1 MSFDEKDEP
10 RNQTPPP
17 TEIEESASPQA
28 PASNAP
34 DATPAERARWRI
46 AARRIVT
53 RRNAAIAALA
63 IGGLVLALVVLVVML
78 YRGGTID
85 RQLANQIKGTLAQ
98 YGIRAEI
105 EDFHTVFSNRTVEM
119 RNVKLYD
126 AQTGAQLGRVERLL
140 ATVRVEDMFAL
151 NLQRNINLESLEVNG
166 LEAWVTFDEA
176 GHSNFGNL
184 RLPAPDP
191 NRRILFSYSTAQV
204 KVSNS
209 VVHYADERYE
219 ISGDAR
225 NIRLTVQPDDPN
237 RPAESWMNTV
247 ALSVSDSTFVYNGR
261 PVERI
266 SVDARG
272 RINQTRADIEELTLR
287 SPIAEARLK
296 GTMDDWRNLRYY
308 MNVVSNV
315 DLTQA
320 SDVLQT
326 GTPLRGAGRFE
337 GTVAGEGTR
346 YEVEGQIKSDA
357 LAAANVRLQGL
368 NVSARASGEGESYE
382 AQGRAVAEILT
393 AGDFRLSTVQLAG
406 QVMGTGTDFRWLGEL
421 RAAAARSGS
430 TSISELILRD
440 VVAESR
446 DENLTATVGRA
457 NAGRITTSSADMRN
471 VTASGVRFGN
481 RNDATT
487 VTAASVNAASV
498 AASGARVNGV
508 TASGVTATTQGNTTS
523 VVANNVR
530 VGSVNA
536 AGARTGSLNIAGV
549 RLSIRDNGR
558 IEGTAGNVNVGTVAL
573 DRSVAGGGRVENV
586 RVARPVFTVEPSGR
600 YRVTADLSLG
610 GGVLGELNLGAAQ
623 SRVVATND
631 AIQLNDFT
639 ANVLNGQA
647 RGNAIVSTARGG
659 ASRVAADFTNL
670 DVGGLVA
677 LLGGRVTPVSGGA
690 TGNLRLAFPGT
701 NISAASGEINAR
713 INAEAGNDA
722 RGRTPVTGDIALRA
736 DRGVFNI
743 ERADLQTGA
752 TTLRAGGQF
761 SINGN
766 SDLQIDLASADAIEL
781 QRVLVSTGLAPDL
794 AASLEDYGIELAGN
808 LKFNGTLRG
817 KLTDPV
823 IAGRAALDSLLV
835 QGRDLGALNANI
847 DTQPNLVRITDG
859 RLTERD
865 GGGATFTANVPLDG
879 ASNIAIDAT
888 LDRINAGNLLAALGG
903 ANGSGASLLSNVDLR
918 SDLSGQINV
927 TGLPRNA
934 TGNANLRFA
943 PGTLNNQPFDSM
955 IAQATF
961 NGSLINL
968 ENLDAQFRAGR
979 VNATG
984 NIDIKSRDFNLQAR
998 GTGVQLGLLASLTG
1012 SAALPQISG
1021 IADFTANGTGNL
1033 NDFSTF
1039 KINLDGQG
1047 RDVTINGRPAGT
1059 LALTGRTE
1067 NGLFDLQLTTG
1078 LLGQPQV
1085 IAARVDLRDRNLP
1098 TTIETTLSGADLTPL
1113 FAALL
1118 PQANVK
1124 VTGRATGTLRATGNL
1139 FGENA
1144 AGEQAFSFG
1153 ALRGTARF
1161 SELSVQIEDV
1171 QLNAEDPLLVQF
1183 SPNEVFFERTRFTG
1197 PGTNLLFGGT
1207 AALGVGGRQNL
1218 TVDGDLN
1225 LRVLNGISPDVFL
1238 AGAARVGVR
1247 LSGTYEDPRLTGTAS
1262 VAGAS
1267 FSTLISDERLTISS
1281 INGLVRFNS
1290 NRAQIDNLTGRL
1302 GGGRVSVAGGAL
1314 IEGYSPSQFR
1324 FSVRGEDVTV
1334 PFPENFRSTADADL
1348 VVQGTLQSQII
1359 TGAVNLRRA
1368 DYTENIDLSDLL
1380 NQRREGSLTEGGSG
1394 EGLFG
1399 ANTQLD
1405 LTITGRDAL
1414 VVRNNLADA
1423 VGSVALQVRGPLDDP
1438 VVSGRIT
1445 ATRGTLSFRNDRYEI
1460 TRGIID
1466 LPARRNAD
1474 PVLNIQA
1481 ESEIRGY
1488 RVTVGLAGELT
1499 RPTVN
1504 LRSDPS
1510 LPQADVVALVT
1521 TGDLATGD
1529 ASASTLAQSGIGTAA
1544 SLLTD
1549 QLINAPVQR
1558 ATDRLFGL
1566 NRFEIDPIVGGR
1578 GGTSPTARL
1587 TVGRRIN
1594 RNLTVT
1600 YSTNVTQDQNQVIAL
1615 EYRVSDRLSFVA
1627 QYEQGSTGALRST
1640 NNNFNFEIRFRKRF

>member
-1 MSFDEKDEP
+1 MSFDEEDKSRSQKPLDAGEP
-10 RNQTPPP
+10 VVAAAPPP
-17 TEIEESASPQA
+17 

-34 DATPAERARWRI
+34 DATPVQRARWRA

-63 IGGLVLALVVLVVML
+63 VGGLILTLLILAVML
-78 YRGGTID
+78 YRSGTID

-105 EDFHTVFSNRTVEM
+105 EDFHSTLSNRTVEM
-119 RNVKLYD
+119 RNIKLYD
-126 AQTGAQLGRVERLL
+126 GQTGAQLGEVDRLL
-140 ATVRVEDMFAL
+140 ATVRVEDLFAL
-151 NLQRNINLESLEVNG
+151 NLRRNIDLEALEIDG
-166 LEAWVTFDEA
+166 LEAWVTFDAE
-176 GHSNFGNL
+176 GRSNFGNL

-191 NRRILFSYSTAQV
+191 NRRILFSYSTAQI
-204 KVSNS
+204 KVNNS

-225 NIRLTVQPDDPN
+225 NIRLTVQPDDPG

-247 ALSVSDSTFVYNGR
+247 TLAVSDSTFTYNGR
-261 PVERI
+261 PVENI
-266 SVDARG
+266 SIDARG
-272 RINQTRADIEELTLR
+272 RVNQIRADIEELVLR
-287 SPIAEARLK
+287 SPVAEARLQ
-296 GTMDDWRNLRYY
+296 GAMDDWRNLRYRLS
-308 MNVVSNV
+308 VVSNV

-320 SDVLQT
+320 SDILQT

-337 GTVAGEGTR
+337 GVVAGEGAR
-346 YEVEGQIKSDA
+346 YQVEGQIQSDA

-382 AQGRAVAEILT
+382 AQGRAVAEVLT
-393 AGDFRLSTVQLAG
+393 AGDFRLNRVQLAG

-446 DENLTATVGRA
+446 GETLSATVGRA
-457 NAGRITTSSADMRN
+457 NAGRIMASGADVRD
-471 VTASGVRFGN
+471 VAASGVRLGN
-481 RNDATT
+481 QNGATT
-487 VTAASVNAASV
+487 VTAASVNAGNV
-498 AASGARVNGV
+498 TASGARVNGA
-508 TASGVTATTQGNTTS
+508 TASGVTATTQGSVTS

-530 VGSVNA
+530 VGAVAA

-558 IEGTAGNVNVGTVAL
+558 VEGTAGNVNVGTVAL
-573 DRSVAGGGRVENV
+573 DRSIAGGGRVENV
-586 RVARPVFTVEPSGR
+586 RVARPVFTIEPSGR

-610 GGVLGELNLGAAQ
+610 GGVLGELNLGVAE
-623 SRVVATND
+623 SRVVATNNEV
-631 AIQLNDFT
+631 QLSDFT
-639 ANVLNGQA
+639 ANILDGQA
-647 RGNAIVSTARGG
+647 RGNAVVSTGRGG
-659 ASRVAADFTNL
+659 SSRVVADFTNL

-677 LLGGRVTPVSGGA
+677 LFGGRVTPVSGDA

-701 NISAASGEINAR
+701 QLSQATGEINAR
-713 INAEAGNDA
+713 INAETGDA
-722 RGRTPVTGDIALRA
+722 ASARTPVTGDIALRA

-752 TTLRAGGQF
+752 TTLRADGQF

-766 SDLQIDLASADAIEL
+766 SDLQIALASADSTEL
-781 QRVLVSTGLAPDL
+781 QRVLISTGLVPEL
-794 AASLEDYGIELAGN
+794 ASSLEEYGVELAGN
-808 LKFNGTLRG
+808 LNFNGTVRG

-823 IAGRAALDSLLV
+823 IAGRATLDSLLI
-835 QGRDLGALNANI
+835 QGRDLGQLAATI
-847 DTQPNLVRITDG
+847 DAGPNLVRVIDG
-859 RLTERD
+859 RLIERD
-865 GGGATFTANVPLDG
+865 GGGAQFTANIPLDG
-879 ASNIAIDAT
+879 ASNVAVDAT
-888 LDRINAGNLLAALGG
+888 LERVNAGNLLAAFGG
-903 ANGSGASLLSNVDLR
+903 TGGASLLSNVDLR

-934 TGNANLRFA
+934 TGNADLRFA
-943 PGTLNNQPFDSM
+943 PGTLNGQPFDSM

-961 NGSLINL
+961 NGSRINL
-968 ENLDAQFRAGR
+968 ENLDARFRAGR
-979 VNATG
+979 VTANGNA
-984 NIDIKSRDFNLQAR
+984 DIESGEFNLQAR
-998 GTGVQLGLLASLTG
+998 GADVRLDLLASLTG
-1012 SAALPQISG
+1012 SAAVPQLSG
-1021 IADFTANGTGNL
+1021 TADFTANGTGNF

-1047 RDVTINGRPAGT
+1047 RDVTINGRPAGA

-1118 PQANVK
+1118 PQANVQ

-1153 ALRGTARF
+1153 SLRGTARF
-1161 SELSVQIEDV
+1161 SELSVLIEDV

-1183 SPNEVFFERTRFTG
+1183 SPDEVFFERTRFTG
-1197 PGTNLLFGGT
+1197 PGTNLLLGGT
-1207 AALGVGGRQNL
+1207 AALGAGGRQNL
-1218 TVDGDLN
+1218 TVDGELN
-1225 LRVLNGISPDVFL
+1225 LRVLNGISPNVFL

-1247 LSGTYEDPRLTGTAS
+1247 LNGTYEDPRLTGTAS

-1267 FSTLISDERLTISS
+1267 FSTLISDERLTLSS

-1290 NRAQIDNLTGRL
+1290 NQAQIDNLTGRL

-1314 IEGYSPSQFR
+1314 IEGLQPTQFR
-1324 FSVRGEDVTV
+1324 FSIQGEDVTV
-1334 PFPENFRSTADADL
+1334 PFPEDFRSTADANL

-1359 TGAVNLRRA
+1359 TGAINLRRTE
-1368 DYTENIDLSDLL
+1368 YTENIDLANLL
-1380 NQRREGSLTEGGSG
+1380 DRRREGSLTEGGG
-1394 EGLFG
+1394 ESVFG
-1399 ANTQLD
+1399 ATTQLD

-1438 VVSGRIT
+1438 VIAGRIT
-1445 ATRGTLSFRNDRYEI
+1445 VTRGTLNFRNDRYEI

-1466 LPARRNAD
+1466 LPARREAD
-1474 PVLNIQA
+1474 PVLNLQA

-1488 RVTVGLAGELT
+1488 RVIVGLTGDLS
-1499 RPTVN
+1499 RPSVN
-1504 LRSDPS
+1504 VRSDPS

-1529 ASASTLAQSGIGTAA
+1529 GSATTLAQSGVGTAA

-1566 NRFEIDPIVGGR
+1566 NRFEIDPIVSGR

-1600 YSTNVTQDQNQVIAL
+1600 YSTNVTEDQNQVIAL

-1627 QYEQGSTGALRST
+1627 QYEQGTTGGLTTRD
-1640 NNNFNFEIRFRKRF
+1640 NNFNFEIRFRKRF